1 MRLKAAKWG
10 LKMVITKSYEYI
22 LEVMDSTEK
31 FVAEHAT
38 MVDPIKLGLDER
50 VAPKLFVADGA
61 IIVSKG
67 NDNRLQYY
75 GGFEYV
81 NKEFRHEIG
90 DYVFYLS
97 DDPRILEHLNDYE
110 DSFFDAE

>member
-1 MRLKAAKWG
+1 
-10 LKMVITKSYEYI
+10 MVITKSYEYI
-22 LEVMDSTEK
+22 LDIMNRTEN
-31 FVAEHAT
+31 FITEHAT

-61 IIVSKG
+61 IITSKS
-67 NDNRLQYY
+67 NDSRLQYY

-81 NKEFRHEIG
+81 NKQFRQEIG

-97 DDPRILEHLNDYE
+97 EDARIREHLHDYE
-110 DSFFDAE
+110 DSFFDKE

>member
-22 LEVMDSTEK
+22 LDIMNRTEN
-31 FVAEHAT
+31 FITEHAT

-61 IIVSKG
+61 IITSKS
-67 NDNRLQYY
+67 NDSRLQYY
-75 GGFEYV
+75 GDNILFSTTTYCMCTV
-81 NKEFRHEIG
+81 LIG
-90 DYVFYLS
+90 TVL
-97 DDPRILEHLNDYE
+97 
-110 DSFFDAE
+110 